1 MQQISLKE
9 GMSHIFLLG
18 GYALHTAQSILEA
31 TSDEDYTKALNKDA
45 RYKCLAHDDFYR
57 PMLHF
62 TVRTTLAKTL
72 I

>member
-31 TSDEDYTKALNKDA
+31 TSDEDYTKALNKD
-45 RYKCLAHDDFYR
+45 
-57 PMLHF
+57 
-62 TVRTTLAKTL
+62 VRVTSA
-72 I
+72 

>member
-31 TSDEDYTKALNKDA
+31 TSDEDYTKALNKD
-45 RYKCLAHDDFYR
+45 
-57 PMLHF
+57 
-62 TVRTTLAKTL
+62 VRVTSAWHMMIFIVQCCISLLEPHWLKL
-72 I
+72 F